1 MLMIMVRL
9 RKEVEL
15 ETGSTIVSNMLPYFC
30 FSSWLG
36 FPERW
41 AMRWSIKHAFVL
53 STCFSPLF
61 YYSSRRKGRHSLLV
75 FHTNFHI
82 IPVGLPRSPGLVECI
97 LSTSFAFS
105 SLYPTDLGPVWISC
119 CQSMHLLPL
128 FDLKTPGFSSPAPTP
143 FSLVIFCFCFFW
155 ACPLTCISVGF
166 FLLGLL
172 TLFGKPLI
180 VPPSTYICEYMQLI
194 FT

>member
-15 ETGSTIVSNMLPYFC
+15 ETGSTIVSNMLPCFC

-41 AMRWSIKHAFVL
+41 AMRWSIRQAFVL

-105 SLYPTDLGPVWISC
+105 SLYPTDLGPGWISC
-119 CQSMHLLPL
+119 CQSMHLFPL

-143 FSLVIFCFCFFW
+143 FSLVIFCFCFFLSLPTNLYFSW
-155 ACPLTCISVGF
+155 FFPLGVTYFIWEAINCPS
-166 FLLGLL
+166 
-172 TLFGKPLI
+172 
-180 VPPSTYICEYMQLI
+180 
-194 FT
+194 